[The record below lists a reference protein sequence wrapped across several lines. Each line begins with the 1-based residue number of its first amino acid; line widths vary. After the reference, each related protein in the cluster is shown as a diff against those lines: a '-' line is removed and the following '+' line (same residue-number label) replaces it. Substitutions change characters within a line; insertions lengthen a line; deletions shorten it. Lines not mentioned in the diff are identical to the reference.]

1 MWDLMFNYNIL
12 LSMLIHLLYTDILFK
27 FCLLI
32 PLSLFLYYYSTPK
45 ELKDKGLYTYK
56 IFNHKINL
64 FLITFYISIYLVFLL
79 YIRTQYLNKD
89 IILLDII
96 QNIKQFYNG
105 TKVINILLLL
115 SLFLLCLY
123 LLMIVH
129 ISFRKELIKRHLVL
143 FYNKKQDQVIS
154 SDYIY
159 LLNIYGF
166 MNKIILVA
174 ASFSVKYHIGN
185 RIFQYFRKCWRYL
198 LLSFP
203 THFIISFFFYEL
215 LFNNF
220 ILSSTFNHAL
230 YLYIFYTFYKRISTY
245 YSFTESFLNHMI
257 YNMYYSTN
265 TVLYVNMPKAW
276 EDVIYQY
283 VSNGLQRNREKNP
296 VPSLD
301 YNLGEFELTIDAK
314 HTYHS
319 RDSITY
325 TNNQGDYFIEDHK
338 LTNNQLST
346 SNVPE
351 KVVPH
356 DIPHEVEQLNQH
368 PKKTENI
375 QDSEHKEAVE
385 KLLKQIKEY
394 RKDDN
399 QENK

>member
-1 MWDLMFNYNIL
+1 MWQLMFDYNIL
-12 LSMLIHLLYTDILFK
+12 LSIFIHLLYTDILVK
-27 FCLLI
+27 CCILI
-32 PLSLFLYYYSTPK
+32 PLSVFLYYYSTPK
-45 ELKDKGLYTYK
+45 ELKERGIYTYK

-64 FLITFYISIYLVFLL
+64 FLITFYISIYLVFIL

-105 TKVINILLLL
+105 TNLINIILLL
-115 SLFLLCLY
+115 SLLLLCLY

-129 ISFRKELIKRHLVL
+129 IYFRKELIKRHLVL
-143 FYNKKQDQVIS
+143 FYNKKRDQVIS

-166 MNKIILVA
+166 MNKIILMT
-174 ASFSVKYHIGN
+174 ASFSVKYNIGN
-185 RIFQYFRKCWRYL
+185 KNFQYFMKCWRYL

-220 ILSSTFNHAL
+220 ILSSTFNHTL

-257 YNMYYSTN
+257 YNMYYSTK
-265 TVLYVNMPKAW
+265 TILYVNMPQAW

-283 VSNGLQRNREKNP
+283 VNDGLQRNREKNP

-301 YNLGEFELTIDAK
+301 CNLSEFEFTMDNYY
-314 HTYHS
+314 TWRS
-319 RDSITY
+319 TDGITY
-325 TNNQGDYFIEDHK
+325 ANNQGDYFMEDHK
-338 LTNNQLST
+338 LTNNQPST
-346 SNVPE
+346 SN
-351 KVVPH
+351 
-356 DIPHEVEQLNQH
+356 D
-368 PKKTENI
+368 KTP
-375 QDSEHKEAVE
+375 
-385 KLLKQIKEY
+385 
-394 RKDDN
+394 
-399 QENK
+399 